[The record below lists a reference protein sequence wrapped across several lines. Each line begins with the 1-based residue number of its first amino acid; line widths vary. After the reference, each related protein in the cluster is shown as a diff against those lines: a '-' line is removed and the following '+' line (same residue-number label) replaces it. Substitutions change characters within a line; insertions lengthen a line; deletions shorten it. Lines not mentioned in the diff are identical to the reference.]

1 MRILVTNDDGISSP
15 SLRALAKWATK
26 LGDVTVVAP
35 KVEQSGKSQSID
47 FFHPVEIKR
56 VEFDGLEAWAMD
68 STPADCV
75 RFGILGLERK
85 YDLVL
90 SGINKGYNLGDD
102 IAYSGTIGAIFEASR
117 MGCKAIA
124 FSTDKTE
131 YDNALAELDSV
142 YAFICENALLEQTEL
157 LNVNIPTEKSLGMKI
172 TCQGGMF
179 YSDAFVYCGDDMY
192 KQVGDPVEG
201 NPHDLTVDINALTS
215 GYISISPLTA
225 TKTDLVAY
233 EKLKNLCK

>member
-1 MRILVTNDDGISSP
+1 MKILVTNDDGIESA
-15 SLRALAKWATK
+15 SLKALARWATK
-26 LGDVTVVAP
+26 FGEVTVVAP

-56 VEFDGLEAWAMD
+56 VDFDGIEAWAMD

-75 RFGILGLERK
+75 RFGVLGLERE

-117 MGCKAIA
+117 MGLQAIA
-124 FSTDKTE
+124 FSTDKTGF
-131 YDNALAELDSV
+131 DNAIAELDSV
-142 YAFICENALLEQTEL
+142 YSFIEENALLDSTQL
-157 LNVNIPTEKSLGMKI
+157 LNVNIPTEKSIGIKI
-172 TCQGGMF
+172 TKQGGMF
-179 YSDAFVYCGDDMY
+179 YSDSFVYCGNDMY

-201 NPHDLTVDINALTS
+201 DKSDLTVDINALTS
-215 GYISISPLTA
+215 GYVSVTPLTA
-225 TKTDLVAY
+225 KKTDLAAY
-233 EKLKNLCK
+233 DKLKTLCK

>member
-1 MRILVTNDDGISSP
+1 MRILVTNDDGIGSP
-15 SLRALAKWATK
+15 SLKSLAKWATK
-26 LGDVTVVAP
+26 LGEVTVVAP

-56 VEFDGLEAWAMD
+56 VEFDGIEAWAMD

-75 RFGILGLERK
+75 RFGVLGLKRA

-117 MGCKAIA
+117 LGFKAIA

-131 YDNALAELDSV
+131 FDNAMAELDEV
-142 YAFICENALLEQTEL
+142 YTFIRENALLEHTDL
-157 LNVNIPTEKSLGMKI
+157 LNVNIPTEASRGIRM
-172 TCQGGMF
+172 TRQGGMF
-179 YSDAFVYCGDDMY
+179 YSDAFVSCGNDMY

-225 TKTDLVAY
+225 VKTDLVAY
-233 EKLKNLCK
+233 EKLKTLGQ

>member
-75 RFGILGLERK
+75 RFGILGLEKK

-142 YAFICENALLEQTEL
+142 YAFICENALLEHTEL

-201 NPHDLTVDINALTS
+201 NPHDLTVDINALTG

>member
-15 SLRALAKWATK
+15 SLKSLAKWATK

-124 FSTDKTE
+124 FSTDKAE

-157 LNVNIPTEKSLGMKI
+157 LNVNIPTKKSLGMKI

-201 NPHDLTVDINALTS
+201 NPRDLTVDINALTS